1 MKKIAVLLIVVCLSV
16 SAFAQQITKFAVV
29 DTARIYT
36 TFPRDSRQA
45 RSYEEK
51 REKYNSEIK
60 RMSNEIQVLRQKKV
74 NAKAA
79 NQGEL
84 VKKYENE
91 IASKTSFLI
100 EYTQS
105 SNDELQMLSKK
116 LISDDEFYSLLYK
129 TIKQIAES
137 EGYSM
142 VLSLQETGS
151 ILWFSPSVD
160 ITDQIIRELSS
171 TQ

>member
-1 MKKIAVLLIVVCLSV
+1 MKKTLAFLCIFLSATV
-16 SAFAQQITKFAVV
+16 AFAQQITKFAVV

-36 TFPRDSRQA
+36 TFPRDSKQA
-45 RSYEEK
+45 RSYEAK
-51 REKYNSEIK
+51 RAKYDKEIK
-60 RMSNEIQVLRQKKV
+60 RMSLEIQSLRQKKV
-74 NAKAA
+74 NAQAA
-79 NQGEL
+79 NRSYL
-84 VKKYENE
+84 VEKYEKK
-91 IASKTSFLI
+91 IAEKTNFLI

-129 TIKQIAES
+129 AIKKIAES

-142 VLSLQETGS
+142 VMSLQETGS
-151 ILWFSPSVD
+151 ILWYSPSVD

-171 TQ
+171 IE